1 MVAFCFLR
9 RVRVVL
15 NYILRNQRVPGD
27 GLMDRFAC
35 YGVKTGLCG
44 SGDFFKVVV
53 KVWGRGGVSV
63 RLIAAKSARAR
74 RGPWF
79 ETGH

>member
-53 KVWGRGGVSV
+53 KGLGSRRRV
-63 RLIAAKSARAR
+63 RKVNRCQIGSS
-74 RGPWF
+74 
-79 ETGH
+79 